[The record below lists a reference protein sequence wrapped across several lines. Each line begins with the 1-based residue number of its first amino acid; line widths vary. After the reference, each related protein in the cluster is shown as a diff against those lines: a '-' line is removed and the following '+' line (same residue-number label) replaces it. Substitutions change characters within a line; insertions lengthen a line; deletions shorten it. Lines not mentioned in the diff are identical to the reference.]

1 MKANGV
7 PPTRRVLALVPS
19 ETWASLDDD
28 QRVAVRFLDWHLRS
42 RFEQK
47 EHSPLELV
55 DGDPCGVFL
64 TRRHVQ
70 RFLRQARYRK
80 TGIRFAAE
88 VIESLIALGLL
99 RDTDE
104 GGVRIPVKRPR
115 RASNRIA
122 SAAKFQKSGPVQ
134 SEGGRDAQPSLEH
147 SYWWR
152 VFKIIPLELVVRAY
166 TRARGAYSSGETFKR
181 PPSWTASLCAFAR
194 RQGLIPPARD
204 RRSFRRGSVQWVFQN
219 SGPP

>member
-1 MKANGV
+1 MASAA

-19 ETWASLDDD
+19 QTLASLNDD
-28 QRVAVRFLDWHLRS
+28 QKIAVRFLDWHLRS
-42 RFEQK
+42 RFEQQQ
-47 EHSPLELV
+47 HTPLEVV
-55 DGDPCGVFL
+55 DSAPCGVFL

-70 RFLRQARYRK
+70 SYLKRIRYRK

-88 VIESLIALGLL
+88 VINSLVDLGLL
-99 RDTDE
+99 EDTGE
-104 GGVRIPVKRPR
+104 VKRPR
-115 RASNRIA
+115 RTANRIA
-122 SAAKFQKSGPVQ
+122 AAAKFQRSGSVQ

-152 VFKIIPLELVVRAY
+152 VFKVVPLELVVRAY

>member
-1 MKANGV
+1 MASAV

-19 ETWASLDDD
+19 ETLASLDDD
-28 QRVAVRFLDWHLRS
+28 QKIAVRFLDWHLRS

-47 EHSPLELV
+47 KHTPLEVV
-55 DGDPCGVFL
+55 DSAPCGVFL

-70 RFLRQARYRK
+70 SYLKRIRYRK

-99 RDTDE
+99 ADTGE
-104 GGVRIPVKRPR
+104 VKRPR
-115 RASNRIA
+115 RTANRIA
-122 SAAKFQKSGPVQ
+122 AAAKFQRSGSVQ

-152 VFKIIPLELVVRAY
+152 VFKVVPLEVVVRAY

-194 RQGLIPPARD
+194 RQGLIPPARN
-204 RRSFRRGSVQWVFQN
+204 RRSCRRGSVQWAFAN

>member
-1 MKANGV
+1 MPRV
-7 PPTRRVLALVPS
+7 PQTRRIFALVPS
-19 ETWASLDDD
+19 ETWAALDDD
-28 QRVAVRFLDWHLRS
+28 QKIAVRFLDWHLRS
-42 RFEQK
+42 RFEQQQ
-47 EHSPLELV
+47 HTPLEVV
-55 DGDPCGVFL
+55 DSAPCGVFL

-70 RFLRQARYRK
+70 SYLKQVRHRK

-99 RDTDE
+99 QDTGE
-104 GGVRIPVKRPR
+104 VKRPR
-115 RASNRIA
+115 RTANRIA
-122 SAAKFQKSGPVQ
+122 AAAKFQRSGSVQ

-152 VFKIIPLELVVRAY
+152 VFKVVPLELVVRAY
-166 TRARGAYSSGETFKR
+166 TRARGAYSSGETVRR

-194 RQGLIPPARD
+194 RQGLIPPARA
-204 RRSFRRGSVQWVFQN
+204 RRSFNKGSVQWVFQN

>member
-1 MKANGV
+1 VASAV

-19 ETWASLDDD
+19 ETLASLNDD
-28 QRVAVRFLDWHLRS
+28 QKIAVRFLDWHLRS
-42 RFEQK
+42 RFEQQQ
-47 EHSPLELV
+47 HTPLEVV
-55 DGDPCGVFL
+55 DSAPCGVFL

-70 RFLRQARYRK
+70 SYLKRVRYRK

-99 RDTDE
+99 ADTGE
-104 GGVRIPVKRPR
+104 VKRPR
-115 RASNRIA
+115 RTANRIA
-122 SAAKFQKSGPVQ
+122 AAAKFQKSGSVQ

-152 VFKIIPLELVVRAY
+152 VFKVVPLEVVVRAY
-166 TRARGAYSSGETFKR
+166 ARARGAYSSGETVKR
-181 PPSWTASLCAFAR
+181 APGWTASLCAFAR

-204 RRSFRRGSVQWVFQN
+204 RRSFRKGSVQWVFQN

>member
-1 MKANGV
+1 MPV
-7 PPTRRVLALVPS
+7 RTPETRRIFALVPS
-19 ETWASLDDD
+19 ETWTTLDDD
-28 QRVAVRFLDWHLRS
+28 QKIAVRFLDWHLRS

-47 EHSPLELV
+47 EHTPLELV

-70 RFLRQARYRK
+70 RFLKQARYRK

-88 VIESLIALGLL
+88 VIEHLIALDLL
-99 RDTDE
+99 ADTNE
-104 GGVRIPVKRPR
+104 VKKPR
-115 RASNRIA
+115 RAANRIA
-122 SAAKFQKSGPVQ
+122 AAAKFQKSEPAQ

-152 VFKIIPLELVVRAY
+152 VFKVVPLELVVRAY

-194 RQGLIPPARD
+194 RQGLIPPARE
-204 RRSFRRGSVQWVFQN
+204 RRSFNKGSVQWVFLN

>member
-1 MKANGV
+1 MPRV
-7 PPTRRVLALVPS
+7 PQTRRIFALVPS
-19 ETWASLDDD
+19 ETWKSLNDD
-28 QRVAVRFLDWHLRS
+28 QKIAVRFLDWHLRS

-47 EHSPLELV
+47 EHTPLELV

-70 RFLRQARYRK
+70 RFLKQARYRK
-80 TGIRFAAE
+80 TGIRFAAK
-88 VIESLIALGLL
+88 VIEHLIALDLL
-99 RDTDE
+99 ADTGD
-104 GGVRIPVKRPR
+104 VKKPR
-115 RASNRIA
+115 RAANRIA
-122 SAAKFQKSGPVQ
+122 AAAKFQNSGIVS

-152 VFKIIPLELVVRAY
+152 VFKVVPLELVVRAY
-166 TRARGAYSSGETFKR
+166 TRARGAYSSGDSVR
-181 PPSWTASLCAFAR
+181 VVPRYLASLCAFAR

-204 RRSFRRGSVQWVFQN
+204 RKSFRKGSVQWVFQN

>member
-1 MKANGV
+1 MASGIT
-7 PPTRRVLALVPS
+7 PTRRVLALVPS

-42 RFEQK
+42 RFEQT
-47 EHSPLELV
+47 EHAPLELV

-70 RFLRQARYRK
+70 RFLKQARYRK
-80 TGIRFAAE
+80 TGVRFAAK
-88 VIESLIALGLL
+88 VIEHLIALGLIA
-99 RDTDE
+99 DTGD
-104 GGVRIPVKRPR
+104 VKRPR
-115 RASNRIA
+115 RTANRIA
-122 SAAKFQKSGPVQ
+122 AAAKFQKSGSVQ

-152 VFKIIPLELVVRAY
+152 VFKVVPLELVVRAY